1 MPDDID
7 IPRPSPWGWVGTW
20 LREEK
25 FWRDIGARV
34 LAGVLTAG
42 IVYAGALLLG
52 YLHTPEIG
60 AGVLLTLGI
69 FACGSLLAGSVAL
82 IRRARARARA
92 GTRDAA
98 RIAIAMLLALA
109 AGAIAVGVVSD
120 LMRAVR

>member
-1 MPDDID
+1 MPDDTD
-7 IPRPSPWGWVGTW
+7 IPRPSPWGWVGAW

-42 IVYAGALLLG
+42 IVYVGALLLG

-60 AGVLLTLGI
+60 AGLLLTLGI
-69 FACGSLLAGSVAL
+69 LACGSLLSGSVAL
-82 IRRARARARA
+82 LRHARARARA
-92 GTRDAA
+92 GTRAAA
-98 RIAIAMLLALA
+98 RIPIAVLLLLA

-120 LMRAVR
+120 LTRTAR

>member
-1 MPDDID
+1 MPDDTD
-7 IPRPSPWGWVGTW
+7 ISRPSPWGWVGTW

-60 AGVLLTLGI
+60 AGLLLTLGVL
-69 FACGSLLAGSVAL
+69 ACGSLLAGAVAL
-82 IRRARARARA
+82 ARSRGKA
-92 GTRDAA
+92 GANGTVRIFLAVLSVLAA
-98 RIAIAMLLALA
+98 VAIAIGVLA
-109 AGAIAVGVVSD
+109 D